1 MKRAYEVEVHF
12 IGEPEFYYFT
22 TRKEAEKCAD
32 FMNNTPPESA
42 YFGEVKTTATIREI
56 ELKDN
61 QYIEG
66 NEIITSNRNIA

>member
-1 MKRAYEVEVHF
+1 MKRAYEVKVHF

-22 TRKEAEKCAD
+22 TRKEAEKCAE

>member
-32 FMNNTPPESA
+32 FMNNTTPESA

-66 NEIITSNRNIA
+66 NEIITSNRKIA